1 MGLNNVTRT
10 AVATTLAET
19 LDWGHVHVA
28 DDFGEP
34 GPNRFD
40 KLQAR
45 MSSALSAGRSVVY
58 SCPSLSPTEWRQLR
72 DSLRHVELVR
82 LQGAGEE
89 QTPLAMAL
97 TLDGQMSAPVLAAT
111 VRAVLRLEKAR

>member
-1 MGLNNVTRT
+1 
-10 AVATTLAET
+10 
-19 LDWGHVHVA
+19 
-28 DDFGEP
+28 
-34 GPNRFD
+34 
-40 KLQAR
+40 